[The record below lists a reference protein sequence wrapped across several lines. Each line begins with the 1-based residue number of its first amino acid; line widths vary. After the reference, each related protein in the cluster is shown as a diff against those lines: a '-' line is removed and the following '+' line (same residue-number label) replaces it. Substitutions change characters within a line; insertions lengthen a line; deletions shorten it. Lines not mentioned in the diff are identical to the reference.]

1 MKKSLLFIF
10 LLNLTACQPHP
21 QTSAFNQ
28 GDYKLPFDKWGF
40 VFFAPW
46 KLRTLVTDAIVVDT
60 TGRMYRF
67 HTLDWPSNDPQSIGT
82 WNTKFRSLP
91 GYNIIKNAAPPQYI
105 VLCWDS
111 WVDKKHYETSMFFY
125 KPVWQRMMTP
135 LDHHA
140 SDDGPLWYNTLLF
153 GLAPGG
159 GVKVWFQASED
170 DGRENYPVTPI
181 NMKTLSGDSLDVC
194 KGVSQNVFS
203 KEMAPDIAEFI
214 KDKKFPY
221 GNW

>member
-1 MKKSLLFIF
+1 MKTSLLFTF
-10 LLNLTACQPHP
+10 LLGLTACQPHP

-40 VFFAPW
+40 VFFTPW
-46 KLRTLVTDAIVVDT
+46 KLRALVTDTIVVDT

-67 HTLDWPSNDPQSIGT
+67 HTLDATKNDRYT
-82 WNTKFRSLP
+82 ARAWNE
-91 GYNIIKNAAPPQYI
+91 GYKETYYFNTVDHSAPPMYM
-105 VLCWDS
+105 VFCWDS
-111 WVDKKHYETSMFFY
+111 WVDKKHYETSMYFL
-125 KPVWQRMMTP
+125 KPLWQRMMIP
-135 LDHHA
+135 
-140 SDDGPLWYNTLLF
+140 DDNKTDNGETYWFDTLLI

-159 GVKVWFQASED
+159 TTKIWLKGN
-170 DGRENYPVTPI
+170 GGILTPNIPVPTT
-181 NMKTLSGDSLDVC
+181 NMKTLSGDNLNVC

-203 KEMAPDIAEFI
+203 REMAPDTAEFI